1 MFCFWP
7 WGMRDRRSPT
17 RDWIGIPVLEGRVKH
32 WTTREALPLILKTP
46 TYMIGISNPFWAS
59 QVALVVQN
67 PHANAQ
73 DIRETGLIPGKG
85 HGSPFQYSCLDNPH
99 GQRSLAGCSS
109 CKPILQR
116 EEISLKEK
124 TSSLECETGPRACFL
139 CFFLSGAQLQWE
151 VCVERF

>member
-1 MFCFWP
+1 
-7 WGMRDRRSPT
+7 
-17 RDWIGIPVLEGRVKH
+17 
-32 WTTREALPLILKTP
+32 
-46 TYMIGISNPFWAS
+46 MIGISNPFWAS

-109 CKPILQR
+109 WGHKEWDVT
-116 EEISLKEK
+116 EEWDLPHMQHANLFYRGKK
-124 TSSLECETGPRACFL
+124 
-139 CFFLSGAQLQWE
+139 
-151 VCVERF
+151 